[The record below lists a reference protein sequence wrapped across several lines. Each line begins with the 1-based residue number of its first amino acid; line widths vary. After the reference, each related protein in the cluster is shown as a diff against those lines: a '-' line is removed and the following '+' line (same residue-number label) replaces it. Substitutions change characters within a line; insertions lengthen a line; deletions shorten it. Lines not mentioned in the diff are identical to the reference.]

1 MSNKNA
7 DVLLHHM
14 MERKEPD
21 ASTEMPIHGNQPDSA
36 SYIGNRRYV
45 QMMETRIYVGLNNA
59 ETKEQKFE
67 TEKYLNILKDVC
79 RNYHVAFSVDIE
91 EGGYYHEDGNYTEEN
106 SFVLV
111 LIDAD
116 RNTVQEIAKDLCTF
130 FRQESVLVTENRV
143 DGYFIY
149 QEIAADDIRE
159 AAQTAES

>member
-1 MSNKNA
+1 MATKNA

-14 MERKEPD
+14 MERKESD
-21 ASTEMPIHGNQPDSA
+21 ASIEIPSQDRRTDSA
-36 SYIGNRRYV
+36 ADVCSRRYV
-45 QMMETRIYVGLNNA
+45 QMIETRIYVGLNNA
-59 ETKEQKFE
+59 ETKEQTYE

-79 RNYHVAFSVDIE
+79 KNYHVTFSLDLE
-91 EGGYYHEDGNYTEEN
+91 EGGYYHEDGQYTEEN

-116 RNTVQEIAKDLCTF
+116 RSIVQEIARDLCTF

-149 QEIAADDIRE
+149 QEIATDDIKE